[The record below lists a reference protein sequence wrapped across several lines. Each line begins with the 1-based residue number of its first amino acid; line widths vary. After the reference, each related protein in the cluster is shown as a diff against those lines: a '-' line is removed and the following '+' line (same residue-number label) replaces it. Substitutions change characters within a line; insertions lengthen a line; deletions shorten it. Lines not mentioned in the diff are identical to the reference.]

1 MFRNLNYSATA
12 HPRDSVT
19 LLLSSIKQIV
29 PPSVLFRRSQIMTKP
44 GPKPSPYTVRI
55 ASALTEEQAKALRRL
70 VYERKQQDESL
81 PMRWGIS
88 DMVREII
95 ETHLEQQAAR
105 TVRRKRPP
113 QHAAE

>member
-1 MFRNLNYSATA
+1 
-12 HPRDSVT
+12 
-19 LLLSSIKQIV
+19 
-29 PPSVLFRRSQIMTKP
+29 MTKP

-88 DMVREII
+88 DLVREII
-95 ETHLEQQAAR
+95 EDHLAQRVTRA
-105 TVRRKRPP
+105 VRRKRPSM
-113 QHAAE
+113 HASE